1 MRRTFELRSCCST
14 THLKKL
20 FLSASDGELLS
31 EYFCCQSRSG
41 SRRSSFLSGEP
52 HVDREVSDPMPLLT
66 LMWNSRDAVAK
77 LAY

>member
-41 SRRSSFLSGEP
+41 SRRSSFL
-52 HVDREVSDPMPLLT
+52 RSDPMPLT
-66 LMWNSRDAVAK
+66 LMSNSRDAVAK